1 MRRLAGRPWHSYAVG
16 SHDRSSV
23 RDRSIPGTVPR
34 STARVAGPASTVSP
48 YHQQMVHCRDR
59 SNSEAPPSSSSL
71 RAPRRKTIPSRGARG
86 ARRSQAMDGPGVPTV
101 RICSLLARALSLM
114 FLKQVAANAIGRWA
128 NVRRCLSLPER
139 NHMHAFL

>member
-23 RDRSIPGTVPR
+23 RDRSSPGTVPR

-59 SNSEAPPSSSSL
+59 SNSEAPPSFL
-71 RAPRRKTIPSRGARG
+71 PC
-86 ARRSQAMDGPGVPTV
+86 ARRAGKPFRHAVHAARDERRPWTVPGWVSTV

-114 FLKQVAANAIGRWA
+114 FLKQVAAIGRWA